1 MKLFQSDLL
10 SVTGFIFVICFTDST
25 KRTIHGDTVFSV
37 RITCQKL
44 GRQMFAYKMSNRRTE
59 KTNKEAPWRSINP
72 RGTHLIPVRKLP
84 YPHQLHAHHG
94 NSSGHLP
101 PVGVTLQLLA
111 WWCCISLEFFF
122 FSLQRINVTNSPQMD
137 TFEARHGLWTIVLE
151 PESDGPHALLSNFSV
166 TPLPSSLLLLCQW
179 ADGRLYFFTSHL
191 EVTSLT
197 GEVRRKR
204 VIYISLVV
212 SLMTDSFSSV

>member
-59 KTNKEAPWRSINP
+59 KKNKEAPWRSINP

-122 FSLQRINVTNSPQMD
+122 SLCRELMWPTAHRWIHLKLDMGFGPSCLSRRVMVRMLFYP
-137 TFEARHGLWTIVLE
+137 TF
-151 PESDGPHALLSNFSV
+151 LL
-166 TPLPSSLLLLCQW
+166 LPSLALC
-179 ADGRLYFFTSHL
+179 Y
-191 EVTSLT
+191 
-197 GEVRRKR
+197 
-204 VIYISLVV
+204 
-212 SLMTDSFSSV
+212 SSVSERTADFIFLLVISR